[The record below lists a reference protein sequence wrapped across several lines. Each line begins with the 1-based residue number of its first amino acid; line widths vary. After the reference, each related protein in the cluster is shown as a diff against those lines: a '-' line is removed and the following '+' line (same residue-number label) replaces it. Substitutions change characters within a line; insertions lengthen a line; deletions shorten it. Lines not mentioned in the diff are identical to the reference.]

1 MASITIYLGLYYITV
16 ELDEWVKLIFFIVII
31 AVNVYFLV
39 YWVKKVLETGIG
51 LLGNKIP
58 CIRNLLIRKV

>member
-51 LLGNKIP
+51 LLGKKIP